1 LRRVEAAAPSTGRPY
16 RSEGIEA
23 ASVFEV
29 DHPTTQA
36 VKQDRVERMLGS
48 VPANVAYV
56 AVDFVREDLGAALL
70 AAGYDP
76 RERTFFIWEGVTN
89 YLNTIAVDATLRWIA
104 SHSGPASRLSFTYIH
119 RGLLDGSARFPR
131 SEPWVDAVQ
140 RAGEPFTF
148 GLHPAELAVY
158 LAERGLRLLSD
169 VSTAEALKRYRPG
182 VGDAAT
188 PPAFY
193 RVALAEVQGR
203 T

>member
-1 LRRVEAAAPSTGRPY
+1 
-16 RSEGIEA
+16 
-23 ASVFEV
+23 
-29 DHPTTQA
+29 
-36 VKQDRVERMLGS
+36 M
-48 VPANVAYV
+48 
-56 AVDFVREDLGAALL
+56 ALL
-70 AAGYDP
+70 A
-76 RERTFFIWEGVTN
+76 
-89 YLNTIAVDATLRWIA
+89 
-104 SHSGPASRLSFTYIH
+104 SRAPS
-119 RGLLDGSARFPR
+119 RGWTRCNG
-131 SEPWVDAVQ
+131 
-140 RAGEPFTF
+140 AGEPFTF